1 MRCVCG
7 RGGCPAGVAFD
18 DGGGWK
24 GDHTTPGHTKR
35 RQGGCAAVAAVRQ
48 RLLLRPSLL
57 PSSSPSVLLP
67 VWLVLRAGSQS
78 GEMTG
83 TGFGGLPQIVE
94 EPGTGGEGEEEAF
107 SGDVG
112 GGAGLSTPGWAPAL
126 LGEGGEGAAAA
137 AAGAAAG
144 AAQAWGGKAGGAGY
158 QDLLREEARLGQE
171 AAPELIQEFKA
182 RCRTIQEE
190 FFSSENTREVLLD
203 LRALV
208 MSIETRHFTAQLGGG
223 KEGVA
228 GRLPFDQRGVTAC
241 ILRAMFVRRLVQ
253 FAVDRADR
261 QKELCAQLL
270 SHLHGEVLSEDEVAA
285 GFQMLLDAIEDM
297 SLDVPKFPRELGF
310 YLARA
315 KIDGMLPHGF
325 PRLDPLN
332 AVHPESKLRACLD
345 HYKGLV
351 FSGAEG
357 RSRALVAWGGARG
370 DKGSVEWANEA
381 VRKMLDEYAWSHDQ
395 VEFGRRLSKLG
406 MPHFH
411 HEVVRLALRQVV
423 TVRDKSGGL
432 TLDVHVME
440 LLEGLNSTGEMSE
453 TQIAKGFSRFAA
465 EISDVALDVPD
476 ARDHFSH
483 LAAEARFRGILPLSL
498 SSWSMLRSMPA
509 ADAREDNK
517 SKRDAIK
524 RGRIR
529 LGSVQNLRS
538 ASIAGAIAAGGQP
551 GGWNRFR
558 KHLALGLR
566 SSEVK
571 AGVHAPL
578 DAAAT
583 PSPSKGSGGMGGG
596 PRKLN
601 AFDASF
607 LVGGKAAR
615 EGAAEEEEDNDS
627 EVTPEPKF
635 QRFMS
640 VPNLA
645 FAEAELAQS
654 IKPLGKVHN
663 YRCFS
668 EFYRMGKVLGSG
680 GFAVVRKCTHL
691 AENKEYAVKI
701 MHVDGADHGAQSEV
715 TSSFAVSEDADVP
728 ESLSREEIENELSLM
743 QQLNHPNIIHIK
755 EYFVEKSK
763 FYLVMD
769 LMEGPEI
776 QDALSS
782 LGEGHYTE
790 NDVRL
795 IMRGLFESMAYMHGR
810 GIAHRDLKLENL
822 VLRRPGDL
830 SSVCIVDFGLA
841 KQVRMRERM
850 TESCGTPW
858 YSSPELILGR
868 SYTGS
873 GVDCWALGVSMY
885 ALLCGE
891 WPFDTRSED
900 GSDDEDQEDAMCLR
914 IADGLV
920 DIDGQPVLRDF
931 VSAEAKDLLRGL
943 LARKPKDRLSAAE
956 ALEHKWFTGAAGH
969 TANALHKAHRN
980 LDALI
985 AKAGGSGG
993 AGGGPRKATRTFEAG
1008 DLLVGPHGSIGGH
1021 VYLIREGL
1029 CEVLVPR
1036 EQAGSFGG
1044 ELPAEDEVAEFHAR
1058 LPAPTGF
1065 VLVGLRREGNFVG
1078 ELTGVLG
1085 ADGDDDND
1093 GAGDADGR
1101 RAIFSTDGAST
1112 RAPRA
1117 LVRAITKVTA
1127 VELDQGD
1134 MAWAVK
1140 HDEVVE
1146 HKKKQASAPKEN
1158 APAPAP

>member
-1 MRCVCG
+1 MTVEG
-7 RGGCPAGVAFD
+7 
-18 DGGGWK
+18 
-24 GDHTTPGHTKR
+24 
-35 RQGGCAAVAAVRQ
+35 
-48 RLLLRPSLL
+48 
-57 PSSSPSVLLP
+57 SP
-67 VWLVLRAGSQS
+67 R
-78 GEMTG
+78 
-83 TGFGGLPQIVE
+83 GFGGLPKISE
-94 EPGTGGEGEEEAF
+94 EPGAGGEEEVLDGEEVLLDRVVDGVRLGRIEEEGKQASF
-107 SGDVG
+107 RSGEDG
-112 GGAGLSTPGWAPAL
+112 GLGPSLGRRPSGGL
-126 LGEGGEGAAAA
+126 
-137 AAGAAAG
+137 
-144 AAQAWGGKAGGAGY
+144 GY
-158 QDLLREEARLGQE
+158 VDLMREEVRLGQQ
-171 AAPELIQEFKA
+171 ASPDLIQEFKA

-208 MSIETRHFTAQLGGG
+208 MSIETRHFTQKLEEDSEDGGSPLLH
-223 KEGVA
+223 E
-228 GRLPFDQRGVTAC
+228 QRGVTAC
-241 ILRAMFVRRLVQ
+241 ILRALFVRRLIQ
-253 FAVDRADR
+253 LAVDRADR

-297 SLDVPKFPRELGF
+297 SLDVPEFPRELGF

-315 KIDGMLPHGF
+315 RFDGMLPQGF
-325 PRLDPLN
+325 PQLDPLN
-332 AVHPESKLRACLD
+332 AVHPESKLRSCLD
-345 HYKGLV
+345 HFRGLV
-351 FSGAEG
+351 FGGAEG

-370 DKGSVEWANEA
+370 DTGSVEWANEA
-381 VRKMLDEYAWSHDQ
+381 VKKMLDEYAWSHDQ

-411 HEVVRLALRQVV
+411 HEVVRLALLQVI
-423 TVRDKSGGL
+423 TVRDTTTGGL

-465 EISDVALDVPD
+465 EIGELALDVPD

-498 SSWSMLRSMPA
+498 SSWSMLRSMP
-509 ADAREDNK
+509 DASTKDHNK

-529 LGSVQNLRS
+529 MGSVQNLRS
-538 ASIAGAIAAGGQP
+538 GSIAGAIASGGAP

-566 SSEVK
+566 SSEAFK
-571 AGVHAPL
+571 A
-578 DAAAT
+578 
-583 PSPSKGSGGMGGG
+583 SGGSAAPAGLEASPAKG
-596 PRKLN
+596 RLH
-601 AFDASF
+601 AFDKF
-607 LVGGKAAR
+607 DTGKD
-615 EGAAEEEEDNDS
+615 EDTES
-627 EVTPEPKF
+627 EATPEPRF

-663 YRCFS
+663 YRKFT
-668 EFYRMGKVLGSG
+668 EFYRMGATLGSG
-680 GFAVVRKCTHL
+680 GFAVVRKCTNL
-691 AENKEYAVKI
+691 AEGKEYAVKI
-701 MHVDGADHGAQSEV
+701 MHVDGADKGGQSEV
-715 TSSFAVSEDADVP
+715 TSSMAVSEDADVP

-755 EYFVEKSK
+755 EYFVDKSK

-776 QDALSS
+776 EEALRS

-790 NDVRL
+790 HDVRS
-795 IMRGLFESMAYMHGR
+795 IMRALFESMAYMHGK

-822 VLRRPGDL
+822 VLKRPGDL
-830 SSVCIVDFGLA
+830 GSVCIVDFGLA
-841 KQVRMRERM
+841 KQVRMRERL

-858 YSSPELILGR
+858 YASPELILGR

-900 GSDDEDQEDAMCLR
+900 GSDDEEQEDAMCLR

-920 DIDGQPVLRDF
+920 DIDGQPVLRDC

-943 LARKPKDRLSAAE
+943 LQRKPKDRLSAAE
-956 ALEHKWFTGAAGH
+956 ALEHAWFTGAAGH
-969 TANALHKAHRN
+969 TAGKLHKAHRN
-980 LDALI
+980 LNALI
-985 AKAGGSGG
+985 SKAGADRLG
-993 AGGGPRKATRTFEAG
+993 RKATRDFEPG
-1008 DLLVGPHGSIGGH
+1008 ELLVGPRGSIGGH
-1021 VYLIREGL
+1021 VWLLKGGS
-1029 CEVLVPR
+1029 CEVLVPAD
-1036 EQAGSFGG
+1036 QAGTFGG
-1044 ELPAEDEVAEFHAR
+1044 ELDQVEDEVAEFHRAH
-1058 LPAPTGF
+1058 PMPTDY

-1078 ELTGVLG
+1078 ELTGVLVSEEDEH
-1085 ADGDDDND
+1085 DG
-1093 GAGDADGR
+1093 GDAEGR
-1101 RAIFSTDGAST
+1101 RRLFSQGDASAP
-1112 RAPRA
+1112 APRP
-1117 LVRAITKVTA
+1117 LVRAISRVTA

-1134 MAWAVK
+1134 MAWAVT

-1146 HKKKQASAPKEN
+1146 SKKNKVAKEAPKEGGEDG
-1158 APAPAP
+1158 PAASQDAA